1 MIALCFTAGP
11 LKSNAY
17 KSSSL
22 KTHAVFKVPLRRRW
36 HRCPAIVPASR
47 VREPPLRAVEEHG
60 DEVSGGQIRRQERL
74 VEEEAPQLA
83 EADGP
88 GLVHGIVVVGVA
100 VALAP
105 REVVTVLANGA
116 VVAVDGREVLHGGDG
131 GQGDLVAGDDD
142 PAVDGASVPIRC
154 MLRIGG
160 SGRGASYARFSASL

>member
-1 MIALCFTAGP
+1 M
-11 LKSNAY
+11 
-17 KSSSL
+17 
-22 KTHAVFKVPLRRRW
+22 
-36 HRCPAIVPASR
+36 
-47 VREPPLRAVEEHG
+47 EEHG